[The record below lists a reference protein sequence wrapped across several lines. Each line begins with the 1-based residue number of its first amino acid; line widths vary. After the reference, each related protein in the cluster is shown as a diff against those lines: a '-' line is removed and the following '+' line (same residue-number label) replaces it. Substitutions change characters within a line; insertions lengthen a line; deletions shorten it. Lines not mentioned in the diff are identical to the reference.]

1 MIHLLLLS
9 LVMQHAPMEISD
21 WLVALL
27 TLKVVSKSA
36 TMQCGEQYVTI
47 CGVPLMLT
55 LLADNWDTLQQ
66 VILTVLRLKHSNYD
80 NSVYRSHCI
89 LLCPV
94 WPGHRPHPTRQCGLP
109 WKRE

>member
-1 MIHLLLLS
+1 MILLLP
-9 LVMQHAPMEISD
+9 LVMQHVPMEISD
-21 WLVALL
+21 WLAAIV
-27 TLKVVSKSA
+27 TLKVVLRSA
-36 TMQCGEQYVTI
+36 TMQCGAQCVMI

-66 VILTVLRLKHSNYD
+66 VILTVLRLKHSNHD

-94 WPGHRPHPTRQCGLP
+94 RPGHRPHPT
-109 WKRE
+109 